1 VKTADN
7 QRLRHVYI
15 IFALLFLALFLRIG
29 YLQIFRKTFFN
40 KLSQSQYYKILPLE
54 GRRGD
59 ILDCRGRVLAASLSC
74 YSVFADP
81 VLVENPESSAKLLA
95 PLVGISEDRVLNKLK
110 RKGRFVWLKRKIS
123 FDDKQ
128 KIKALKIK
136 GLGFIREEKRFYPQ
150 EEIGSSVLGVVDVDD
165 KGLDGLEV
173 FYDTYLRGK
182 EGLTRVL
189 RDSASRNVLLSPSI
203 MNPEP
208 GGRLILTVDSQIQ
221 YWSDTYLQET
231 VKAYG
236 AKAGSVVVMN
246 ADTGEIFAL
255 SNFPTFNPNQRDTLN
270 RATMRNGAVCD
281 IFEPGSVFKMI
292 TLVAAID
299 KKAFRDDEIIFCEN
313 GQYKIPGHI
322 LHDWKPYGN
331 LTFRGVFHKSSNIG
345 VGKINERL
353 GPVVSYDYIS
363 RFGAGKKTDIDL
375 PGEAVGR
382 LKPLKEWSKTTPYM
396 IPIGQEISV
405 NLVQLTRAF
414 AVVVNGG
421 YMVKPHILK
430 KIIFSA
436 STKETP
442 LEHTQIVS
450 AETANHA
457 KDVLVEVVEEGTGV
471 KAKIDGIRV
480 GGKTGTAQ
488 KFDPAIGR
496 YSSSRF
502 RASFVGFV
510 ETNPPLVIG
519 VSVDEPAKSHF
530 GGVVAAPLFQKIAAK
545 SIEYLTG
552 KKVAN
557 DQDKEFPT
565 SE

>member
-15 IFALLFLALFLRIG
+15 IFAFLFFALFLRIG
-29 YLQIFRKTFFN
+29 YLQICRKAFFN
-40 KLSQSQYYKILPLE
+40 KLSRTQYYKILPLE

-59 ILDCRGRVLAASLSC
+59 ILDCRGRVMAASLSC

-81 VLVENPESSAKLLA
+81 VLVENPEKNAYLLA
-95 PLVGISEDRVLNKLK
+95 PIIGISEDRVLIKLK

-128 KIKALKIK
+128 KIKALKIR
-136 GLGFIREEKRFYPQ
+136 GVGFVREEKRFYPQ
-150 EEIGSSVLGVVDVDD
+150 EEIGSSVMGVVDVDD
-165 KGLDGLEV
+165 KGLDGLELY
-173 FYDTYLRGK
+173 YDTYLRGK

-189 RDSASRNVLLSPSI
+189 RDSASRNVLLSPNV

-208 GGRLILTVDSQIQ
+208 GGSLVLTVDSQIQ
-221 YWSDTYLQET
+221 YWADSYTKET

-246 ADTGEIFAL
+246 ANTGEVLAL
-255 SNFPTFNPNQRDTLN
+255 SNFPSFNPNQRDTLN
-270 RATMRNGAVCD
+270 RNNMRNGAVCD
-281 IFEPGSVFKMI
+281 VFEPGSVFKMI

-299 KKAFRDDEIIFCEN
+299 KKAFRDDETIFCEN
-313 GQYKIPGHI
+313 GQYKIPGAT

-353 GPVVSYDYIS
+353 GPVTSYDYIS
-363 RFGAGKKTDIDL
+363 RFGAGKKTGIDL

-405 NLVQLTRAF
+405 NLVQLVRAF
-414 AVVVNGG
+414 AVVANGG
-421 YMVKPHILK
+421 YLVNPHVLK
-430 KIIFSA
+430 KMVFSA

-442 LEHTQIVS
+442 VERTQIVS
-450 AETANHA
+450 TETANHA
-457 KDVLVEVVEEGTGV
+457 KEVLVEVVEEGTGV
-471 KAKIDGIRV
+471 KAKINGIRV

-496 YSSSRF
+496 YSPSKF
-502 RASFVGFV
+502 RASFIGFA
-510 ETNPPLVIG
+510 ETDPPLVIG
-519 VSVDEPAKSHF
+519 VSVDEPSKSHF
-530 GGVVAAPLFQKIAAK
+530 GGVVAAPLFQKVAAK

-557 DQDKEFPT
+557 DNDKEFPT